1 MSQTKESTVPLF
13 HTLKNYKK
21 SFVRADLFAG
31 ITVASILIPQA
42 MAYAMLA
49 GMPAIYGLYGGLIP
63 LLVYAIFAS
72 STKMSVGPV
81 AVSALL
87 ILSGVSQ
94 IAEPGSEE
102 YISLVL
108 AAGLLIGLSQ
118 AVLGFFRLGFVVNFL
133 SHPVIVGFTSAAA
146 IIILVSQLKDALGI
160 TMPSFD
166 NILEIC
172 AYCFKH
178 IAEFNPI
185 SLGLTLTTMAIII
198 GFKKI
203 NRAIP
208 GPLIAVIISIAL
220 SYILNFESRS
230 VDIVGEI
237 PQGLPSFYQV
247 SLGIDQVKLLIPTI
261 LTVTLIGIVESIGI
275 AKALEAKHRDHR
287 VFPNSELKAL
297 GYAKIAGAFFQAIPS
312 SGSFTRSAINSE
324 AGAKTNVS
332 SLITVAMM
340 VLTLLFFTEV
350 FYYLPKPVLAGI
362 ILVSVFSLFNIK
374 EAKHLWKIHKPD
386 FFMMFITFV
395 CTLLLGIELGVLVG
409 VLFSVLA
416 ILYKI
421 SSPNIVTLGN
431 IQGTKSY
438 KDVTRFAE
446 AKERDDM
453 VVFRFENQIFFANAS
468 VFKDK
473 ILEYIDEKPDLKY
486 ILLDARLIHD
496 LDSSG
501 SHVLYEVDML
511 LKEKDIE
518 LHMCGAIG
526 PVRDMLYKSGLLGET
541 DKHHMSVSDAV
552 KRIDDPSQIEE
563 RKFRATQKNIDD

>member
-1 MSQTKESTVPLF
+1 MSQTKEARIPLLN
-13 HTLKNYKK
+13 TLKNYQR
-21 SFVRADLFAG
+21 SFFRADLFAG

-63 LLVYAIFAS
+63 LLIYAFFAS

-94 IAEPGSEE
+94 LAEPGSEE
-102 YISLVL
+102 YITLVL
-108 AAGLLIGLSQ
+108 AAGLLIGILQ
-118 AVLGFFRLGFVVNFL
+118 ALLGFFRLGFVVNFL

-160 TMPSFD
+160 QMPSFD
-166 NILEIC
+166 DILEIC
-172 AYCFKH
+172 MYCFRH
-178 IAEFNPI
+178 ITEFNPI
-185 SLGLTLTTMAIII
+185 SLTLTITTMAIII

-203 NRAIP
+203 SRSIP

-220 SYILNFESRS
+220 SYFFDFESKG
-230 VDIVGEI
+230 VDIVGTI
-237 PQGLPSFYQV
+237 PSGLPSFNPV
-247 SLGIDQVKLLIPTI
+247 LLSFDQVKLLIPTI
-261 LTVTLIGIVESIGI
+261 LTVCLIGIVESIGI

-324 AGAKTNVS
+324 AGAKTTVA
-332 SLITVAMM
+332 SLITVIMM
-340 VLTLLFFTEV
+340 VITLLFFTGI
-350 FYYLPKPVLAGI
+350 FYFLPKPVLAGI

-386 FFMMFITFV
+386 FTMMIITFI

-409 VLFSVLA
+409 VVFSIIA

-421 SSPNIVTLGN
+421 SRPNIVTLGN
-431 IQGTKSY
+431 ISGTRSY
-438 KDVTRFAE
+438 RDVTRFAE
-446 AKERDDM
+446 AKEREDV

-468 VFKDK
+468 IFKDK
-473 ILEYIDEKPDLKY
+473 ILEYIEERPGLKY

-496 LDSSG
+496 IDSSG
-501 SHVLYEVDML
+501 AHVLHDVDVM

-526 PVRDMLYKSGLLGET
+526 PVRDMLYKTGQLTEPE
-541 DKHHMSVSDAV
+541 KHHLNVSDAI
-552 KRIDDPSQIEE
+552 KRIDNPESKED
-563 RKFRATQKNIDD
+563 RKFRATQKNVE

>member
-1 MSQTKESTVPLF
+1 MSQTKESTFPLF
-13 HTLKNYKK
+13 HTLKNYQG
-21 SFVRADLFAG
+21 SFFRSDLFAG

-94 IAEPGSEE
+94 LAEPGSET

-108 AAGLLIGLSQ
+108 AAGLLIGILQ
-118 AVLGFFRLGFVVNFL
+118 ALLGFFRLGFVVNFL

-160 TMPSFD
+160 YMPKLD
-166 NILEIC
+166 NILDIC
-172 AYCFKH
+172 IYCFEH
-178 IAEFNPI
+178 IKEYNPI
-185 SLGLTLTTMAIII
+185 SLALVVATMAIII
-198 GFKKI
+198 LFKKI
-203 NRAIP
+203 SRAIP

-220 SYILNFESRS
+220 SYFLDFETKG
-230 VDIVGEI
+230 VDIVGAI
-237 PQGLPSFYQV
+237 PSGLPSYSPITLSV
-247 SLGIDQVKLLIPTI
+247 DQVKLLIPTV

-287 VFPNSELKAL
+287 VFANSELKAL
-297 GYAKIAGAFFQAIPS
+297 GFAKIAGAFFQAIPS

-324 AGAKTNVS
+324 AGAKTSVA
-332 SLITVAMM
+332 SLITVLMM
-340 VLTLLFFTEV
+340 VITLLFFTKV
-350 FYYLPKPVLAGI
+350 FYFLPKPVLAGI

-374 EAKHLWKIHKPD
+374 EAKHLWKVHRPD

-409 VLFSVLA
+409 VLFSILA

-421 SSPNIVTLGN
+421 SRPNIVTLGN
-431 IQGTKSY
+431 IAGTTSY

-453 VVFRFENQIFFANAS
+453 VVFRFENQIFFANAAS
-468 VFKDK
+468 FKDK
-473 ILEYIDEKPDLKY
+473 ILEYIESKPNLKY
-486 ILLDARLIHD
+486 ILIDARLIHD

-501 SHVLYEVDML
+501 SHVLHEVHTL

-526 PVRDMLYKSGLLGET
+526 AVRDMLYKSGLLN
-541 DKHHMSVSDAV
+541 DPVNHHMNVSDAV
-552 KRIDDPSQIEE
+552 KRIDNPDIEE
-563 RKFRATQKNIDD
+563 DRKFRAAQKNVD